1 MSQDKR
7 MAEQHATRARS
18 RHAGR
23 RRWITYAGY
32 TAAGVG
38 LACLVVHLFAG
49 WKLVRI
55 DAMLPT
61 YLWIV
66 TGVLLVLGAGLV
78 LANEG
83 LGGLSGS
90 EEVAFGQIVGEPAQ
104 AGDPAKTGGPG
115 RERNQPRKERG

>member
-1 MSQDKR
+1 
-7 MAEQHATRARS
+7 
-18 RHAGR
+18 
-23 RRWITYAGY
+23 
-32 TAAGVG
+32 
-38 LACLVVHLFAG
+38 VHLFAG